1 MRNRETDDYDSKQ
14 LRREIQVRK
23 DYLEK
28 EYPVIVLDNGK
39 VLEYGDR
46 PREQPKKKKKWWIF
60 SRSKTNA

>member
-1 MRNRETDDYDSKQ
+1 
-14 LRREIQVRK
+14 
-23 DYLEK
+23 LEK